1 MVRPDPGDVVEHDDG
16 RAAGEAGE
24 VLHGAN
30 QVATSWSAFESVPPA
45 AMASPVESMTMSSRC
60 PPRRACRA
68 ATPRPKRCGGVA
80 VVEPADGLILEA
92 EQHEALSD
100 AVGVVLVVDEQHV
113 VAEAEL
119 LGDGGERQPG
129 LAAARLA
136 EQ

>member
-1 MVRPDPGDVVEHDDG
+1 MQGGD
-16 RAAGEAGE
+16 AEAE
-24 VLHGAN
+24 
-30 QVATSWSAFESVPPA
+30 
-45 AMASPVESMTMSSRC
+45 
-60 PPRRACRA
+60 
-68 ATPRPKRCGGVA
+68 RCGGVA